1 MKSVKVKNSKD
12 EYLFSKIVC
21 IGRNYAE
28 HVKELGNEIPDK
40 PVLFLK
46 PASALIYSGG
56 EIIHPDYGNEL
67 HHEVELVLLIGETV
81 KKANKVQAEKAIVGY
96 GVGLDMTLRDVQE
109 GLKKKGHPWT
119 LAKCFDTSAVISE
132 FVLKNVYQLKL
143 DEKLE
148 LKVNGQVKQSENLKS
163 MIFNPTEIVEYIS
176 SIMTLEKGDLIFT
189 GTPAGVSRVNRG
201 DKLEAKLG
209 EVAELVCKVV

>member
-1 MKSVKVKNSKD
+1 MKSAKIKNSTE
-12 EYLFSKIVC
+12 EYTIGKIVC
-21 IGRNYAE
+21 VGRNYAE
-28 HVKELGNEIPDK
+28 HAKELGNEIPEK

-46 PASALIYSGG
+46 PASALIYSGDK
-56 EIIHPDYGNEL
+56 IIHPDYGNEL

-81 KKANKVQAEKAIVGY
+81 KNANIVDAEKAIIGY
-96 GVGLDMTLRDVQE
+96 GVGLDMTLRDVQD

-119 LAKCFDTSAVISE
+119 LAKCFDTSAVISD
-132 FVLKNVYQLKL
+132 FVLKKDYQLKP

-148 LKVNGQVKQSENLKS
+148 LKVNDVTRQSDTLKS
-163 MIFNPTEIVEYIS
+163 MIFNPVAIVEYIS

-189 GTPAGVSRVNRG
+189 GTPASVSKVKRG

-209 EVAELVCKVV
+209 EIAELVCTVV